1 MTALLRKVNDV
12 ELGVRY
18 EGFLK
23 RRTIRTEVD
32 KIAAAAVEGDVSD
45 LSGFFEVKTGTAA
58 GAPAREE
65 EDLAGFFEDTTGTAV
80 GAPAREEKLGFRS
93 NSIGLSG
100 GGQAKLFWSPKQDK
114 S

>member
-45 LSGFFEVKTGTAA
+45 LPGFFK
-58 GAPAREE
+58 
-65 EDLAGFFEDTTGTAV
+65 DTTGTAV
-80 GAPAREEKLGFRS
+80 VAPAREEKLGFRS

-100 GGQAKLFWSPKQDK
+100 GGQTKLFWSPKQDK

>member
-45 LSGFFEVKTGTAA
+45 LSGFFEDKTGTAA

-65 EDLAGFFEDTTGTAV
+65 EDLSGFFEDTTGTAV

-100 GGQAKLFWSPKQDK
+100 GGQTKLFWSPKQDK